1 MINYTN
7 PDRECFVNIAAMALF
22 NVPANEEVTVVDIID
37 KLRSHYQIIVA
48 ADYYPNI
55 CCYYPYIRTT
65 QYVPK
70 RISNKALVNHLAEM
84 KPNICVIPFDTFGKC
99 ISHAIFLAFAYLVYT
114 KTNDDALLNKILDN
128 NANDIYVVK
137 HFMDVDIIP
146 IKNFI
151 TSALTHVDLQQ
162 VINVY
167 LK

>member
-7 PDRECFVNIAAMALF
+7 PDRERFVNIAAMALF

-84 KPNICVIPFDTFGKC
+84 KSNICVIPFDTFGKC
-99 ISHAIFLAFAYLVYT
+99 ISHVIFLAFAYLVYT

-128 NANDIYVVK
+128 NTNDIYVVK

-151 TSALTHVDLQQ
+151 TSVLTHVDLQQ
-162 VINVY
+162 AIDVY
-167 LK
+167 IK

>member
-7 PDRECFVNIAAMALF
+7 PDRERFVNIAAMALF

-37 KLRSHYQIIVA
+37 KLCSHYQIIVA

-84 KPNICVIPFDTFGKC
+84 KPNVRIKDRFDNYHLTKIDCDFPT
-99 ISHAIFLAFAYLVYT
+99 LVES
-114 KTNDDALLNKILDN
+114 LN
-128 NANDIYVVK
+128 
-137 HFMDVDIIP
+137 F
-146 IKNFI
+146 
-151 TSALTHVDLQQ
+151 
-162 VINVY
+162 
-167 LK
+167 

>member
-1 MINYTN
+1 
-7 PDRECFVNIAAMALF
+7 MALF

-70 RISNKALVNHLAEM
+70 RISNKALVNHFAEM

-114 KTNDDALLNKILDN
+114 KTHDDALLNKILDN

-151 TSALTHVDLQQ
+151 TSVLTHVDLQQ
-162 VINVY
+162 AIDVY
-167 LK
+167 IK